1 MLLDFL
7 VVTRHL
13 LITSPSPTTR
23 ETPQDLACGV
33 VVGHAGRGGDVEG
46 QEICSTN
53 RLDALESIGCLA
65 QSSLTPQGCSIGPD
79 RFLVHSERNIS
90 YFISTFPTSMVKVE
104 MLIVEM
110 FLPLKSRVLRHVHSL
125 VTKVSSLVIPS
136 ER

>member
-1 MLLDFL
+1 MSRDKKS
-7 VVTRHL
+7 VQP
-13 LITSPSPTTR
+13 IESGMC
-23 ETPQDLACGV
+23 A
-33 VVGHAGRGGDVEG
+33 
-46 QEICSTN
+46 
-53 RLDALESIGCLA
+53 SIGCLA
-65 QSSLTPQGCSIGPD
+65 PPD